1 MSTTT
6 ATIHPGAAK
15 PAPVSAGRR
24 LFRLV
29 VLLAG
34 AAAVFFATMA
44 VRNLASADS
53 HKATSPPT
61 ADVTM
66 PRSAEIEHTWGVQ
79 IKSVTLLASTGVI
92 DVRYTVLDDGKA
104 TRLHTDG
111 RTGLPSLRTT
121 DHGTVKPD
129 SVMFHF
135 HSKANEVAG
144 QGYDI
149 IYGNAHGAIHAGSV
163 VTIVMADGLELAN
176 VPVKE

>member
-1 MSTTT
+1 M
-6 ATIHPGAAK
+6 
-15 PAPVSAGRR
+15 
-24 LFRLV
+24 FRLV
-29 VLLAG
+29 VLLA
-34 AAAVFFATMA
+34 ATAAVFGATVA
-44 VRNLASADS
+44 IRSL
-53 HKATSPPT
+53 TSSDAHQTTSVPT
-61 ADVTM
+61 ADLVM
-66 PRSAEIEHTWGVQ
+66 PRSPQIEHTWGVQ

-111 RTGLPSLRTT
+111 RTGLPALRTK

-135 HSKANEVAG
+135 HSKAEEVAG

-149 IYGNAHGAIHAGSV
+149 IYGNANGAVHAGSL
-163 VTIVMADGLELAN
+163 VTVIMADGLELEN